1 MGPGVLHFGVRGWYR
16 IRLGRQIGSAAL
28 IADGLHARTDGFTSL
43 AVVADAVGVL
53 LGFPLADP
61 IVGILITVAILFV
74 LRGAETDIYRRLMEA
89 STPPSSRPPS
99 RHQPPP
105 PASSRSRRCACAA
118 EPSCLT

>member
-1 MGPGVLHFGVRGWYR
+1 VGPGVLHFGVRGWYR

-74 LRGAETDIYRRLMEA
+74 LRGAETDSYRRLMEA
-89 STPPSSRPPS
+89 STPPRRGRRAGTSR
-99 RHQPPP
+99 P